1 MGGGR
6 SPLTVEELQTIS
18 VDFLFSVR
26 KQLNLVSVFLP
37 DEGEEDMGSHRLR
50 SAAQRIDRPPGE
62 RIRTYEGGI
71 IL

>member
-1 MGGGR
+1 MKGV
-6 SPLTVEELQTIS
+6 PTTS

-26 KQLNLVSVFLP
+26 RQLNLVSVFLP
-37 DEGEEDMGSHRLR
+37 DGGEEDMGIHRLR
-50 SAAQRIDRPPGE
+50 SAAQRIDRPLGE